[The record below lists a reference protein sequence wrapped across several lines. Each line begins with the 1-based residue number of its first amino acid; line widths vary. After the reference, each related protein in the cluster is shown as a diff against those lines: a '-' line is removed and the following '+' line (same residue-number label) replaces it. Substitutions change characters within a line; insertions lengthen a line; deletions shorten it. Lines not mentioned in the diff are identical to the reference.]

1 MLGGRSAGFVL
12 RQLAEPDNYRA
23 LARMTLTAREP
34 LDFAGRYFLG
44 RGSYPARCAVRTR
57 AGVIEPWVYTHHDV
71 ITINEI
77 FCRLDYRLPAG
88 ARTVL
93 DVGSN
98 IGISALY
105 FLTAS
110 PLTRCFLYEPDPR
123 NVERLRC
130 NLAPYEARYSLTEA
144 AVADY
149 AGRVSFGREPTGRY
163 GGLESR
169 YVQDPIEVDCLHI
182 DEVLSDVLE
191 RVEEI
196 DVVKIDTEGL
206 ENRTVAAIRPDL
218 LERIGVL
225 CFETR
230 TPLNPAPDLF
240 DMHYATDTVRLTR
253 RRRPPASAPGAAGG
267 RRAPA
272 RREHTS

>member
-1 MLGGRSAGFVL
+1 ML
-12 RQLAEPDNYRA
+12 RQFAEPDNYRA

-44 RGSYPARCAVRTR
+44 RGAYPARCAVRTR

-77 FCRLDYRLPAG
+77 FCRLDYRLPQG

-123 NVERLRC
+123 NVERLQR

-149 AGRVSFGREPTGRY
+149 AGRVSFGREPTGIDATAFAFIAGTLCPIFIAEVRSAAERHDNLRAYVGRMTARY
-163 GGLESR
+163 
-169 YVQDPIEVDCLHI
+169 Y
-182 DEVLSDVLE
+182 
-191 RVEEI
+191 
-196 DVVKIDTEGL
+196 
-206 ENRTVAAIRPDL
+206 PD
-218 LERIGVL
+218 
-225 CFETR
+225 
-230 TPLNPAPDLF
+230 
-240 DMHYATDTVRLTR
+240 
-253 RRRPPASAPGAAGG
+253 
-267 RRAPA
+267 
-272 RREHTS
+272 RRELAGCIAAE